1 MCDIHFNT
9 SYSHINTLCV
19 YCGNLIEETII
30 IEQMGDIMPTPD
42 QVYMYASMLL
52 SHYSVLARH
61 SGVASKLDVVQ
72 HTLICEN

>member
-1 MCDIHFNT
+1 
-9 SYSHINTLCV
+9 
-19 YCGNLIEETII
+19 
-30 IEQMGDIMPTPD
+30 MGDIMPTPD